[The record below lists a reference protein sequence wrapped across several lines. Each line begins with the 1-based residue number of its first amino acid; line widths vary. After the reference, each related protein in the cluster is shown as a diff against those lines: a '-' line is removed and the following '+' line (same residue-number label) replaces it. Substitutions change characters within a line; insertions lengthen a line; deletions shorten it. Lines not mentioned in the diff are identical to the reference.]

1 MYHLV
6 PREYIVHS
14 SSKTGMGLCA
24 INVQRIIGYGDDW
37 NSVVSLC
44 VNNNKLFV
52 SYNKGITL
60 LELASCKSQ
69 VDYRSQNARC
79 TVAPFQRETLLTDQ
93 GEASLFK
100 IDEEGRVQI
109 FAGTKVEGS
118 QDVPVLECQFK
129 QPIGI
134 CV

>member
-1 MYHLV
+1 MTD
-6 PREYIVHS
+6 I
-14 SSKTGMGLCA
+14 GLYA

-44 VNNNKLFV
+44 VNNNKSFV

-60 LELASCKSQ
+60 LELASCKSR
-69 VDYRSQNARC
+69 VDYKGQNARC
-79 TVAPFQRETLLTDQ
+79 TVAPFQRGILLTDQ
-93 GEASLFK
+93 EEVSVFK
-100 IDEEGRVQI
+100 IDEEGRVQK
-109 FAGTKVEGS
+109 FAGTKVEES

-134 CV
+134 RVE

>member
-1 MYHLV
+1 MYYLV

-14 SSKTGMGLCA
+14 SSMTSMGLCA

-52 SYNKGITL
+52 SHNQGIAL

-69 VDYRSQNARC
+69 VD
-79 TVAPFQRETLLTDQ
+79 
-93 GEASLFK
+93 
-100 IDEEGRVQI
+100 
-109 FAGTKVEGS
+109 
-118 QDVPVLECQFK
+118 
-129 QPIGI
+129 
-134 CV
+134 

>member
-1 MYHLV
+1 MYDLV
-6 PREYIVHS
+6 PREYIMHS
-14 SSKTGMGLCA
+14 SSMTGIGLYA

-37 NSVVSLC
+37 NSVVRLC
-44 VNNNKLFV
+44 VNNNKLSV
-52 SYNKGITL
+52 SHNQGITL

-69 VDYRSQNARC
+69 VDYKSQNARC
-79 TVAPFQRETLLTDQ
+79 NVAPVQRGILLTDQ
-93 GEASLFK
+93 EEVSVFK

-118 QDVPVLECQFK
+118 QDVFVLECQFK